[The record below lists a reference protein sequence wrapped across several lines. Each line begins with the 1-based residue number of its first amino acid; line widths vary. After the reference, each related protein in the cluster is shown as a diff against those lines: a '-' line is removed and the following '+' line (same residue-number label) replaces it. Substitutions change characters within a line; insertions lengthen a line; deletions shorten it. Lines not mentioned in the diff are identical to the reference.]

1 MKKGDEKMENDVT
14 MRDDDEEMN
23 AEMMDTMIGLI
34 NEVIIE
40 NVIADEMIDDG
51 VEPDE
56 AEEFACNAARELLR
70 E

>member
-1 MKKGDEKMENDVT
+1 MNENEI
-14 MRDDDEEMN
+14 MIDEEVELN
-23 AEMMDTMIGLI
+23 TIVSLV

-40 NVIADEMIDDG
+40 EIIAHELIDDN

-56 AEEFACNAARELLR
+56 IEEFACNAARELLR

>member
-1 MKKGDEKMENDVT
+1 MNENEI
-14 MRDDDEEMN
+14 MIEEEVELN
-23 AEMMDTMIGLI
+23 TIVSLV

-40 NVIADEMIDDG
+40 EIIAHELIDDN

-56 AEEFACNAARELLR
+56 IEEFACNAARELLR

>member
-1 MKKGDEKMENDVT
+1 MKKGDEKMNENEIMIVEQ
-14 MRDDDEEMN
+14 DELN
-23 AEMMDTMIGLI
+23 TIVSLV

-40 NVIADEMIDDG
+40 EIIAHELIDDN

-56 AEEFACNAARELLR
+56 IEEFACNAARELLR

>member
-1 MKKGDEKMENDVT
+1 MKKMNENEI
-14 MRDDDEEMN
+14 MIDEEVELN
-23 AEMMDTMIGLI
+23 TIVSLV

-40 NVIADEMIDDG
+40 EIIAHELIDDN

-56 AEEFACNAARELLR
+56 IEEFACNAARELLR